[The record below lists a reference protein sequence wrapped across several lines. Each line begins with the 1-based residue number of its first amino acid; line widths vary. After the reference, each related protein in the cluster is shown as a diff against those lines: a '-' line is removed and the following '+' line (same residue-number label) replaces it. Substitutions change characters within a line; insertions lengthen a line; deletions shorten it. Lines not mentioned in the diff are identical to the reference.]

1 MKVLQQLMYR
11 LERWSLRRRRTP
23 VGFPPSSRP
32 ASSPIPLPNSSPV
45 PARPSTGFLPSPY
58 RSLRR
63 DRNNHYPGLAFA
75 LAVVVLTAALGQ
87 QFYNQPELQVDSIA
101 PATIIAPD
109 QASVADAET
118 TEELRSQA
126 RNGALLMLQI
136 DPTASEQVIRAT
148 TNLLN
153 QLNEIRQAAG
163 ALPFVP
169 TDHLSTDTQT
179 YLRAAPVAEWLQV
192 EWRLQSLTA
201 PTSPGAPAPN
211 PTAPDATPPVV
222 EEAGQDWDLNR
233 AQQRAIDEL
242 LVYGRRSS
250 PSQLDLLKANIA
262 TARRTYQ
269 QATTTLD
276 QLATE
281 LPQFTGDRRLL
292 SLSDRQWS
300 DLEAGT
306 LKTANRMLAQGIAE
320 GLPSEILARA
330 VQLQLVG
337 IVPKSGE
344 SLATQVLLSTLK
356 ANLVEDPE
364 RTRIQADRA
373 AEAVK
378 PVIVT
383 IQAGETIVQAGETIT
398 QADFVL
404 LDHFRLSQRRF
415 NWLGLTIFG
424 GLVGAGVALVLLA
437 ERYGGPPLRQRDY
450 GLLILLPISAA
461 SLNLVGAAAYGL
473 PAVGL
478 LAGSFYG
485 PLVGSTLVLVL
496 ALLLPVGSSVST
508 ISFTAGA
515 IGALGCSVL
524 ASRMR
529 SREELAL
536 LGGVGGLTQGVVFLA
551 LTVLFSPVSLAAWTN
566 IVTGALKQGIYGLIS
581 GVVALGLSPYLEH
594 LFDVTTPIRLAEL
607 ANPNR
612 PLLKRLASD
621 APGTFQ
627 HTLFVASLAE
637 AAARA
642 LGCNVE
648 LVRAGTLYHDIG
660 KMHDPLGFIENQM
673 GGPNKHDSL
682 NDPWLSASIIR
693 KHVTEG
699 LVMARKCRLP
709 KAVRAFIPEHQG
721 TMLISYFHHQAHA
734 LAKTDPTLTVDE
746 ADFRYAGPIPQ
757 SPETGIVMLAD
768 SCEAALRSLTDASPE
783 EALTMVNRI
792 LRARWKDNQLA
803 DSGLSREHMAVIAN
817 IFVQVWQQYNHKRI
831 AYPKAIVPPLTPK
844 LAP

>member
-1 MKVLQQLMYR
+1 MKALQQLAHT
-11 LERWSLRRRRTP
+11 LGHWSLRRRRPSVTLHR
-23 VGFPPSSRP
+23 PPSPSPP
-32 ASSPIPLPNSSPV
+32 A
-45 PARPSTGFLPSPY
+45 LPSPHLSAPAPGSVPAPC

-63 DRNNHYPGLAFA
+63 QRGIRYPKLAGL
-75 LAVVVLTAALGQ
+75 LAVVLLTAALGQ

-101 PATIIAPD
+101 PDTIIAP
-109 QASVADAET
+109 ADATVEDRKT
-118 TEELRSQA
+118 TEELRLQA
-126 RNGALLMLQI
+126 RNGALLVLQI
-136 DPTASEQVIRAT
+136 DPTANEQAVRAT
-148 TNLLN
+148 TTLLN
-153 QLNEIRQAAG
+153 QLDDIRRSAG
-163 ALPFVP
+163 PVPFVP
-169 TDHLSTDTQT
+169 TDQLSTATQT
-179 YLRAAPVAEWLQV
+179 YLRMAPVAEWLRV
-192 EWRLQSLTA
+192 DWRLQSLSTA
-201 PTSPGAPAPN
+201 DDPSSET
-211 PTAPDATPPVV
+211 TDATLPNLDSAVPNW
-222 EEAGQDWDLNR
+222 QLNGH
-233 AQQRAIDEL
+233 QQQAIDEL
-242 LVYGRRSS
+242 LAYGRRSS
-250 PSQLDLLKANIA
+250 QAQVDQLKANIA
-262 TARRTYQ
+262 TARHTYQ
-269 QATTTLD
+269 QATIALD
-276 QLATE
+276 GLAAQIPE
-281 LPQFTGDRRLL
+281 ITGDRRLL
-292 SLSDRQWS
+292 DLSDRQWS

-306 LKTANRMLAQGIAE
+306 LKVANRMLTQGIAP
-320 GLPSEILARA
+320 GLPNEVLARA
-330 VQLQLVG
+330 IQVQITG
-337 IVPKSGE
+337 MVPKSGE
-344 SLATQVLLSTLK
+344 ALASQVLLSTLEV
-356 ANLVEDPE
+356 NLVEDPE
-364 RTRIQADRA
+364 RTRIQADMA

-378 PVIVT
+378 PVVVT
-383 IQAGETIVQAGETIT
+383 TQAGSTIVAAGATIT
-398 QADFVL
+398 QEHFVL
-404 LDHFRLSQRRF
+404 LDHFNLSQRRF
-415 NWLGLTIFG
+415 NWFGLTGFG
-424 GLVGAGVALVLLA
+424 GLVGVGVALVLLA
-437 ERYGGPPLRQRDY
+437 ERYGGPPLRQQDY
-450 GLLILLPISAA
+450 VLLVLLPISAA
-461 SLNLVGAAAYGL
+461 SLNLVGASAYGL

-478 LAGSFYG
+478 LTGSFYG

-508 ISFTAGA
+508 ISFAAGA

-536 LGGVGGLTQGVVFLA
+536 LGGVGGVTQGLVFLA
-551 LTVLFSPVSLAAWTN
+551 LTVLFSPVSLAAWAN
-566 IVTGALKQGIYGLIS
+566 IATGALTQGIYGLIS

-699 LVMARKCRLP
+699 LIMARKCRLP
-709 KAVRAFIPEHQG
+709 KAVQAFIPEHQG
-721 TMLISYFHHQAHA
+721 TMLISYFHHQART
-734 LAKTDPTLTVDE
+734 LAEADPAITVDE
-746 ADFRYAGPIPQ
+746 TDFRYVGPIPQ

-792 LRARWKDNQLA
+792 LRARWKDHQLV

-831 AYPKAIVPPLTPK
+831 AYPKAMAPPLTPK